1 MLSAGY
7 NIIMI
12 FDAMNIQSGQPNVI
26 SYTGILQ
33 EGIWLTIGFAQMLM
47 IEIRVGAKGHD
58 VIIPAELSHHIHI
71 STMAKTKQKGIT
83 YTPPTKKQFPQLY
96 KLKEKTTTR
105 GSRSSWVKDSW
116 SPTTKSVG
124 SSPTKSPLKEKS
136 STSQMLYEGDDFGFD
151 QGDIPQPKLPK
162 SLASSNSS
170 HSHF

>member
-1 MLSAGY
+1 MVDHWLC
-7 NIIMI
+7 
-12 FDAMNIQSGQPNVI
+12 PNASDGDPSWCKRSWRDHPCRTV
-26 SYTGILQ
+26 
-33 EGIWLTIGFAQMLM
+33 
-47 IEIRVGAKGHD
+47 
-58 VIIPAELSHHIHI
+58 SHHFHI

-116 SPTTKSVG
+116 SPKTKSVG

-170 HSHF
+170 HSHFWIQISLVHKGSKWLSPAMEVQV